1 MKRVI
6 EIIKELKSHS
16 GRIDKE
22 NILKRNKDN
31 ELFKEVLKFT
41 YDPYIVTGISKKKL
55 NKKVKFKP
63 YDTEDDITDMMAY
76 LTKNNTGRDK
86 DIIYIQNWLRNQDD
100 KEILSEIIT
109 KDLKCGITA
118 KTINKVFEGLIREFN
133 VMLASGYFKDDNDK
147 KVKGD
152 FILTTKLD
160 GVRNVVIKEN
170 GVCKFFSRQGQVVE
184 GFIEIEEE
192 FKSLPDNMVYDGEL
206 LLKNDKGLASD
217 DLYRETMKVVRK
229 DGIKKNVEFHVF
241 DILSLEEFQKGKSKS
256 KCIDRKKL
264 LGDLL
269 AGKKFERIIEV
280 PMLYVGSD
288 KNKII
293 ELLDKAKRNNE
304 EGIMLNKCDG
314 LYECKRS
321 KEILKVKQFND
332 ADMKVIDIIEGDGRN
347 KGKLGSITVEFEY
360 EGRIHTCD
368 VGSGFED
375 EEREKYFKNKDL
387 LIDKIVTIKYFEV
400 SKNQQGGVS
409 LRFPTWT
416 SRIRNDKKEIS
427 MN

>member
-31 ELFKEVLKFT
+31 ELFKEVLRFT
-41 YDPYIVTGISKKKL
+41 YDPYIVTGLSKKKL

-63 YDTEDDITDMMAY
+63 YDTEDDITDIMSY
-76 LTKNNTGRDK
+76 LANNNTGRDK

-118 KTINKVFEGLIREFN
+118 KTINKVFKGLIREFN

-170 GVCKFFSRQGQVVE
+170 GLCKFFSRQGQVME
-184 GFIEIEEE
+184 GFVEIEKE
-192 FKSLPDNMVYDGEL
+192 FESLPDNMVYDGEL

-217 DLYRETMKVVRK
+217 DLYRETMKIVRK

-241 DILSLEEFQKGKSKS
+241 DALPLEEFQKGKSKS
-256 KCIDRKKL
+256 KCIDRKKFL
-264 LGDLL
+264 NNLL
-269 AGKKFERIIEV
+269 ADKGFERIIEV

-288 KNKII
+288 KNKIM
-293 ELLDKAKRNNE
+293 ELLDEAKKNNE
-304 EGIMLNKCDG
+304 EGIMLNKCSG

-321 KEILKVKQFND
+321 KEILKVKVMQTCD
-332 ADMKVIDIIEGDGRN
+332 VRVIGFEEGSGVN
-347 KGKLGSITVEFEY
+347 KGRLGAMLIDYKGNTV
-360 EGRIHTCD
+360 G
-368 VGSGFED
+368 VGSGFKQD
-375 EEREKYFKNKDL
+375 ERIEIWNNQEKYL
-387 LIDKIVTIKYFEV
+387 GKIIELQYFEE
-400 SKNQQGGVS
+400 STNQNDNAIS
-409 LRFPTWT
+409 LRFPVFKCF
-416 SRIRNDKKEIS
+416 RLDKTEES
-427 MN
+427 YN

>member
-31 ELFKEVLKFT
+31 ELFKEVLRFT

-63 YDTEDDITDMMAY
+63 YDTEDDIIDMMAY
-76 LTKNNTGRDK
+76 LTKNNTGKDK
-86 DIIYIQNWLRNQDD
+86 DIIYIQNWLRNQEN

-118 KTINKVFEGLIREFN
+118 KTINKVFKGLIREFN

-160 GVRNVVIKEN
+160 GIRNVVIKEN
-170 GVCKFFSRQGQVVE
+170 GVCKLFSRQGQVME

-192 FKSLPDNMVYDGEL
+192 FKLLPDNMVYDGEL
-206 LLKNDKGLASD
+206 LLKDDKGLASD

-241 DILSLEEFQKGKSKS
+241 DVLPLEEFQKGKSKS

-264 LGDLL
+264 LNSLL
-269 AGKKFERIIEV
+269 ADRGFKRIIEV
-280 PMLYVGSD
+280 PMLYVGND
-288 KNKII
+288 KNKIM
-293 ELLDKAKRNNE
+293 ELLDEAKRNNE

-332 ADMKVIDIIEGDGRN
+332 GDMRVIDIIEGDGKN
-347 KGKLGSITVEFEY
+347 KGKLGAITVEFEY

-375 EEREKYFKNKDL
+375 EEREKYFKNKNL
-387 LIDKIVTIKYFEV
+387 LIGKIVTIKYFEI
-400 SKNQQGGVS
+400 SKNQQGGFS

>member
-31 ELFKEVLKFT
+31 ELFKEVLRFT

-63 YDTEDDITDMMAY
+63 YDTEDDIIDMMAY
-76 LTKNNTGRDK
+76 LTKNNTGKDK
-86 DIIYIQNWLRNQDD
+86 DIIYIQNWLRNQED

-118 KTINKVFEGLIREFN
+118 KTINKVFKCLIREFN

-170 GVCKFFSRQGQVVE
+170 GVCKFFSRQGQLME
-184 GFIEIEEE
+184 GFIEIESE
-192 FKSLPDNMVYDGEL
+192 FETLPDNMVYDGEL

-217 DLYRETMKVVRK
+217 DLYRETMKGVRK

-241 DILSLEEFQKGKSKS
+241 DILPLDEFQKGKSKS

-264 LGDLL
+264 LNNLL
-269 AGKKFERIIEV
+269 DKKGFERIIEV
-280 PMLYVGSD
+280 PILYVGND
-288 KNKII
+288 KKKII
-293 ELLDKAKRNNE
+293 ELLDEAKKNNE

-321 KEILKVKQFND
+321 KEILKVKVMQTCD
-332 ADMKVIDIIEGDGRN
+332 VKVIGFEEGSGAN
-347 KGKLGSITVEFEY
+347 KGRLGSMLVNYKGNTV
-360 EGRIHTCD
+360 G
-368 VGSGFED
+368 VGSGFKQD
-375 EEREKYFKNKDL
+375 ERIEIWNNQEKYL
-387 LIDKIVTIKYFEV
+387 GKIIELQYFEE
-400 SKNQQGGVS
+400 STNQNDNAIS
-409 LRFPTWT
+409 LRFPVFKCFRW
-416 SRIRNDKKEIS
+416 DKTEES
-427 MN
+427 YN

>member
-31 ELFKEVLKFT
+31 ELFKEVLRFT
-41 YDPYIVTGISKKKL
+41 YDPYIVTGLSKKKL

-63 YDTEDDITDMMAY
+63 YDTEDDITDIMSY
-76 LTKNNTGRDK
+76 LANNNTGRDK

-118 KTINKVFEGLIREFN
+118 KTINKVFKGLIREFN

-170 GVCKFFSRQGQVVE
+170 GSCKFFSRQGQVME
-184 GFIEIEEE
+184 GFVEIEKE
-192 FKSLPDNMVYDGEL
+192 FESLPDNMVYDGEL

-217 DLYRETMKVVRK
+217 DLYRETMKIVRK

-241 DILSLEEFQKGKSKS
+241 DALPLEEFQKGKSKS
-256 KCIDRKKL
+256 KCIDRKKFL
-264 LGDLL
+264 NNLL
-269 AGKKFERIIEV
+269 ADKGFERIIEV

-288 KNKII
+288 KNKIM
-293 ELLDKAKRNNE
+293 ELLDEAKKNNE
-304 EGIMLNKCDG
+304 EGIMLNKCSG

-321 KEILKVKQFND
+321 KEILKVKVMQTCD
-332 ADMKVIDIIEGDGRN
+332 VRVIGFEEGSGVN
-347 KGKLGSITVEFEY
+347 KGRLGAMLIDYKGNTV
-360 EGRIHTCD
+360 G
-368 VGSGFED
+368 VGSGFKQD
-375 EEREKYFKNKDL
+375 ERIEIWNNQEKYL
-387 LIDKIVTIKYFEV
+387 GKIIELQYFEE
-400 SKNQQGGVS
+400 STNQNDNAIS
-409 LRFPTWT
+409 LRFPVFKCF
-416 SRIRNDKKEIS
+416 RLDKTEES
-427 MN
+427 YN